1 MTLTIKRLAIIIAH
15 QNQVTELQPQGLS
28 AWYTRASAHA
38 LQTIFIKGKL
48 QKLFRPVRRLQSV
61 D

>member
-1 MTLTIKRLAIIIAH
+1 MTLTIKRLAIIIPH
-15 QNQVTELQPQGLS
+15 QKPVTEMQAHDCPT
-28 AWYTRASAHA
+28 WYARVSAHA
-38 LQTIFIKGKL
+38 LQTISIKGKL